1 MAQVQFPRWPVWN
14 FQFPTEDV
22 KRIERVWYYDAGE
35 QEMELPADQYR
46 LAIGRSGVSALVLL
60 RKGDLPAIADRP
72 DAVTVEYE
80 P

>member
-22 KRIERVWYYDAGE
+22 KRIERVRYYDEAG
-35 QEMELPADQYR
+35 QELELPTDKYR
-46 LAIGRSGVSALVLL
+46 LAISRSGVSAFVLL
-60 RKGDLPAIADRP
+60 EKGSLPAIADRA
-72 DAVTVEYE
+72 DAVTIEYQ